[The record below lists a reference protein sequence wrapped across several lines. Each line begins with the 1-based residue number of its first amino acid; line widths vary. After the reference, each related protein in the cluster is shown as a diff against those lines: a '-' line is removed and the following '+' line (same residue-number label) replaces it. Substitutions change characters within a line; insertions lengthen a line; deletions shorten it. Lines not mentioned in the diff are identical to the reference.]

1 MILISELQVEEA
13 QKKAAMERER
23 RDSSQVAVSAAQPK
37 WQNQGIRIV
46 EDP

>member
-1 MILISELQVEEA
+1 MRCFAFLQVEEA

-23 RDSSQVAVSAAQPK
+23 RDTSQATVAAPQPK

>member
-1 MILISELQVEEA
+1 MGMRQVEEA
-13 QKKAAMERER
+13 QKKALLERER
-23 RDSSQVAVSAAQPK
+23 RDGQGPALPK